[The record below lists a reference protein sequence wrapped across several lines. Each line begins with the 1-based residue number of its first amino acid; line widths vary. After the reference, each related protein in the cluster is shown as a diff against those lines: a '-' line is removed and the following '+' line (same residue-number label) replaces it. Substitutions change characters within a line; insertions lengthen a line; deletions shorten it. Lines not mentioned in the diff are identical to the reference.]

1 MYKIKECFMIP
12 VFSSPNLYS
21 SDPTCLG
28 PTHIWYNVISNH
40 NCLKIKK
47 NKKKEDNQKKTTKI
61 MISGGEKF
69 SQIRI

>member
-1 MYKIKECFMIP
+1 MIP

-47 NKKKEDNQKKTTKI
+47 KKKKEEDNQKKLQKLWYQGVK
-61 MISGGEKF
+61 SFLK
-69 SQIRI
+69 

>member
-1 MYKIKECFMIP
+1 MIP

-28 PTHIWYNVISNH
+28 PTHIWYNVISDH

-47 NKKKEDNQKKTTKI
+47 KKKKEDNQKKLQKI
-61 MISGGEKF
+61 MTSGGEKF

>member
-1 MYKIKECFMIP
+1 MIP

-28 PTHIWYNVISNH
+28 PTHIWYNVISDH

-47 NKKKEDNQKKTTKI
+47 KKKEDNQKKLQKLWYQEVK
-61 MISGGEKF
+61 SFLK
-69 SQIRI
+69 

>member
-1 MYKIKECFMIP
+1 MIP
-12 VFSSPNLYS
+12 VFSSSNLYS

-47 NKKKEDNQKKTTKI
+47 KKKKEDNEKKLQKLCYQGVKSFLK
-61 MISGGEKF
+61 
-69 SQIRI
+69 